1 MVYAI
6 FSFFSI
12 SIVLSDG
19 LRYSIIIDKIMN
31 FGFIFGN
38 IYWVSIYYFRQNIVI
53 YVRISNRFDVK

>member
-6 FSFFSI
+6 FSLFFI
-12 SIVLSDG
+12 SIALSDG

-38 IYWVSIYYFRQNIVI
+38 IY
-53 YVRISNRFDVK
+53 